1 MEIIYYGANCVK
13 LQDSKKAII
22 VDDNLSKLG
31 LKKATTSQDIVVVTG
46 QEKPKDEGAF
56 LINGPGEYEISE
68 VSIRGI
74 AAKSHVDEDG
84 FGATIYS
91 VKIDDFSIGILGH
104 IDSNLS
110 DNQLEELGVID
121 VLVVPIGGH
130 GYTLDA
136 EEAVSIIRKVE
147 PKIIIPTHYSDKDI
161 KYEVPQADVA
171 DFLKAAGISEPEYCD
186 SFVLKEKEIGDKT
199 RTIILKRREVK

>member
-1 MEIIYYGANCVK
+1 MEVIYYGANCVK

-31 LKKATTSQDIVVVTG
+31 LKKVTTPQDIVVVTNK
-46 QEKPKDEGAF
+46 EEPKDKGVF

-74 AAKSHVDEDG
+74 AAKSHVDQEG
-84 FGATIYS
+84 LGATMYS
-91 VKIDDFSIGILGH
+91 VKIDNFSIGILGH

-110 DNQLEELGVID
+110 DSQLEELGVID
-121 VLVVPIGGH
+121 VLIVPIGGH

-147 PKIIIPTHYSDKDI
+147 PKVVIPTHYADGDI

-171 DFLKAAGISEPEYCD
+171 EFLKAAGISEPEYCD
-186 SFVLKEKEIGDKT
+186 SFVLKEKEIGDKA